1 MPETAAAASN
11 PGAGSNT
18 RFSTRME
25 SIAPDIADLLDRT
38 HGWARAGPPGPARP
52 QECRSG
58 GDPPIP
64 VHDLGTGA
72 QLVAGPAKDDMAG
85 VEQIAAA
92 GHRQGGRDVLL
103 DHQDRAPLPGQFLA
117 DLHQVAH

>member
-1 MPETAAAASN
+1 MTETAAAASN

-58 GDPPIP
+58 GGPQIP
-64 VHDLGTGA
+64 AHDLGAGA
-72 QLVAGPAKDDMAG
+72 QRVAGPAKDDIAG
-85 VEQIAAA
+85 GEGRAAV
-92 GHRQGGRDVLL
+92 GHRRRGRD
-103 DHQDRAPLPGQFLA
+103 R
-117 DLHQVAH
+117 